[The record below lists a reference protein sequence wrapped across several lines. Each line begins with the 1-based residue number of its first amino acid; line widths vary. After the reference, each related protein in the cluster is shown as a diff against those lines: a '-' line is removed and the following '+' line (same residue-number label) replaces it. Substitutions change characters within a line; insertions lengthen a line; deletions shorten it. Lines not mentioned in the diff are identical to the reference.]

1 MTGVRNV
8 SLKNLHKRIVHNGE
22 KISFASYSNH
32 YFKVSVL
39 TIRMILSPSLYFR
52 ASWHPLILLWWI
64 RVEYLA
70 TMLGWASD
78 FLLLSCVFLRQNLG
92 PCAHYAVMVLQ
103 RYTPIL
109 SFERSV
115 DDNIR

>member
-32 YFKVSVL
+32 YFKVSAL
-39 TIRMILSPSLYFR
+39 TIRMILSPSLYLR

-78 FLLLSCVFLRQNLG
+78 FFVF
-92 PCAHYAVMVLQ
+92 
-103 RYTPIL
+103 IL
-109 SFERSV
+109 SVSQAELRTLCTLCSHGV
-115 DDNIR
+115 AKIHPYP